1 MTVKENKDLSKAVD
15 YRREAEYGLEVVGP
29 SASGTMQEVRTKWC

>member
-15 YRREAEYGLEVVGP
+15 YREAEYGLEVVGP